1 MEKILY
7 NKDQIKGI
15 IPHRE
20 PILLVDEVLEMD
32 FGKSIKTRLYVS
44 PDFEFFKGHFPGA
57 PVMPGV
63 LTVEAMAQTADI
75 LLLSFEKFK
84 GKIPYFIGI
93 DGVKFKKKIEPG
105 DTITIEAKINKK
117 IEGKAIVVC
126 DAIVYN
132 KGEIATVGQVVLA
145 MR

>member
-32 FGKSIKTRLYVS
+32 FGKSIKTRLCVS
-44 PDFEFFKGHFPGA
+44 PDFELFKVHFPWA

-75 LLLSFEKFK
+75 LLLSFDKFK
-84 GKIPYFIGI
+84 GKTPYFIGI

-105 DTITIEAKINKK
+105 DTITIEATISRE
-117 IEGKAIVVC
+117 IGEKAIVVC
-126 DAIVYN
+126 DAIV
-132 KGEIATVGQVVLA
+132 
-145 MR
+145 